1 MKQDMKHT
9 EPKAITM
16 VRVTEQAAQILA
28 DLVAQTGNAK
38 RFIAS
43 EAILRYAKQI
53 ATAK

>member
-9 EPKAITM
+9 DTKAVTM

-28 DLVAQTGNAK
+28 DLVSQTGNAK
-38 RFIAS
+38 RFLAS

-53 ATAK
+53 ATTK